1 MEIPGKKIAKSL
13 ERVLKK
19 EIQKLRKKKPLK
31 LTTFLVGSAGDQL
44 SYVKIKAQ
52 TARKLGI
59 NFELI
64 HLKSTPSFENFMHKI
79 KEKSQDPKTTAI
91 IIQQPVP
98 AQISTDSIYEYIPS
112 VKEIEGH
119 KRKSLFLP
127 PIGLA
132 VLTVL
137 KHIYAR
143 AKGDSNTLV
152 DIQKEKGLFKRLFRN
167 KRIVLVGR
175 GITGGRPIGK
185 TLTEARINFININS
199 QTPDPHLYFKEADII
214 VTAVGKKIINP
225 DMLKKD
231 VVLIN
236 VGLHRINDKLKGDYE
251 EKEIKDLAYFY
262 TTTPGGIGPIDVL
275 YLFKNLID
283 SAKMQR

>member
-1 MEIPGKKIAKSL
+1 VEIPGKKIAAAIEK
-13 ERVLKK
+13 VLKK
-19 EIQKLRKKKPLK
+19 EIKKLRKKSPLK
-31 LTTFLVGSAGDQL
+31 LTTFFVGSAADQL
-44 SYVKIKAQ
+44 SYVKIKSK

-59 NFELI
+59 GFELI
-64 HLKSTPSFENFMHKI
+64 QLKSTPSFETFMHKI
-79 KEKSQDPKTTAI
+79 KEKSQDPKTTSI
-91 IIQQPVP
+91 IIQQPLP

-199 QTPDPHLYFKEADII
+199 QTPDPQLYFKEADII

-225 DMLKKD
+225 DMIKQD

-262 TTTPGGIGPIDVL
+262 TTTPGGIGPI
-275 YLFKNLID
+275 
-283 SAKMQR
+283 